1 MEKLLLEIGSEEI
14 PAGYIQPALDAL
26 AANLTKR
33 LTDARIDHGETI
45 CFGTPRRL
53 AVMVADVALKQ
64 RSLTTEM
71 IGPPEKV
78 GYDESGKPTV
88 AAEKFAEKIGV
99 PLSKVSITETEK
111 GRYLSATVTER
122 GRATRT
128 FLKTV
133 LPDII
138 LATPFP
144 KRMRWADFSIEFA
157 RPIHSILA
165 LLGDKI
171 ISFSVGN
178 IKSGRY
184 AYGHYFMSPAKIK
197 IAVSAQYVDAL
208 RSADVVVDISE
219 RKQLTAAEVDK
230 AASSAGGEILRDD
243 ELLDIVTNLVELPLP
258 VVGRFETKFLELPSE
273 ILITAMRE
281 HQKYFAVVDG
291 SGSLMPCFIAV
302 NNTRTRDM
310 NLVATGHERVI
321 RARLED
327 ARFFYHADLKSGF
340 DQWLEALKGV
350 LFQAKLGTMHEK
362 VLRVQKISEA
372 LADAI
377 GVAPP
382 VKDQASRAAL
392 LCKADLVTEVVGE
405 FPKLQGVMGRVYAT
419 VKNEPHEV
427 ATAIEEHYRPVRSG
441 GQLPDGT
448 TGAIVSIADK
458 VDSICGCFC
467 VGLIPTGGADPY
479 ALRRQGIGIIQIM
492 LQNGFACS
500 VHGLIEQSL
509 SLFGDKMETPAA
521 PTTDRI
527 FTFLKNR
534 MAHLLAEE
542 GYAKDVIAAVLDVS
556 ADVIPDAWNRVRAL
570 DELKKAPDFEPLAAA
585 FKRVVNIIR
594 QADAGAPGDVDPSR
608 FEHDSESS
616 LHAAYRQVS
625 ASVSAK
631 LDNGQFDAALKEI
644 VTLKDPVD
652 TFFDGVMVLAEDP
665 AVRANRLALLRE
677 IAALFGR
684 FADFSKISI

>member
-33 LTDARIDHGETI
+33 LADVRVDHGETV

-53 AVMVADVALKQ
+53 AVMVADVAPKQ

-78 GYDESGKPTV
+78 GFDASGKPTV
-88 AAEKFAEKIGV
+88 AAEKFAEKIGL
-99 PLSKVSITETEK
+99 PLSKISVTETEK
-111 GRYLSATVTER
+111 GRYLSAKVTER
-122 GRATRT
+122 GQATRT
-128 FLKTV
+128 LLKQM
-133 LPDII
+133 LPEII

-144 KRMRWADFSIEFA
+144 KRMRWADFAIEFA
-157 RPIHSILA
+157 RPIHSVLA
-165 LLGDKI
+165 LMGDKI
-171 ISFSVGN
+171 VSFQLEN
-178 IKSGRY
+178 LKSGRY
-184 AYGHYFMSPAKIK
+184 AYGHYFMSPSKIK
-197 IAVSAQYVDAL
+197 IARSEQYVDAL
-208 RSADVVVDISE
+208 RDANVVVDISE
-219 RKQLTAAEVDK
+219 RKQMTAAEVDK
-230 AASSAGGEILRDD
+230 AARSAGGEILPDE

-291 SGSLMPCFIAV
+291 NGSLMPCFIAV
-302 NNTRTRDM
+302 NNTQTRDM
-310 NLVATGHERVI
+310 DLAATGHERVI

-340 DQWLEALKGV
+340 DEWLEALKGV
-350 LFQAKLGTMHEK
+350 LFQAKLGTMYEK
-362 VLRVQKISEA
+362 VQRVQNIAEGLS
-372 LADAI
+372 DAI
-377 GVAPP
+377 DIAP
-382 VKDQASRAAL
+382 DIRANASRAAL

-419 VKNEPHEV
+419 VKNEPDAV
-427 ATAIEEHYRPVRSG
+427 ALAIEEHYRPVRSG
-441 GQLPDGT
+441 GKLPSEA

-458 VDSICGCFC
+458 VDSICGCFS

-479 ALRRQGIGIIQIM
+479 ALRRQGIGVIQVM
-492 LQNGFACS
+492 LQNGFTCS
-500 VHGLIEQSL
+500 LRGLIDTSL
-509 SLFGDKMETPAA
+509 SLFGDKMEAPANQ
-521 PTTDRI
+521 TGDRI
-527 FTFLKNR
+527 IAFLKNR

-556 ADVIPDAWNRVRAL
+556 ADVIPDAWIRVRAL
-570 DELKKAPDFEPLAAA
+570 DALRKAPDFEPLAAA

-594 QADAGAPGDVDPSR
+594 QADAEAVGGVDPGR

-616 LHAAYRQVS
+616 LYAAFQQVS
-625 ASVSAK
+625 ASVLAK
-631 LDNGQFDAALKEI
+631 LDSGQFDSALKEI
-644 VTLKDPVD
+644 ATLKDPVD
-652 TFFDGVMVLAEDP
+652 AFFEDVMVLAEDP

-684 FADFSKISI
+684 FADFSKIST

>member
-33 LTDARIDHGETI
+33 LADVRVDHGETV

-53 AVMVADVALKQ
+53 AVMVADVAPKQ
-64 RSLTTEM
+64 RSLATEI

-78 GYDESGKPTV
+78 GFDESGKPTV
-88 AAEKFAEKIGV
+88 AAEKFAEKIGL
-99 PLSKVSITETEK
+99 PLSKISVTETEK
-111 GRYLSATVTER
+111 GRYLSAKVTGR
-122 GRATRT
+122 GQATRT
-128 FLKTV
+128 LLKTI
-133 LPDII
+133 LPEII
-138 LATPFP
+138 MATPFP

-157 RPIHSILA
+157 RPIHSVLA
-165 LLGDKI
+165 LMGDKI
-171 ISFSVGN
+171 VSFQLEN
-178 IKSGRY
+178 LKSGRY
-184 AYGHYFMSPAKIK
+184 AYGHYFMSPSKIK
-197 IAVSAQYVDAL
+197 IACSEHYVDAL
-208 RSADVVVDISE
+208 RDANVVVDISE
-219 RKQLTAAEVDK
+219 RKQMTAAEVDK
-230 AASSAGGEILRDD
+230 AAQSAGGEILPDE

-302 NNTRTRDM
+302 NNMRTRDM
-310 NLVATGHERVI
+310 DLVATGHERVI

-340 DQWLEALKGV
+340 DEWLAALEGV
-350 LFQAKLGTMHEK
+350 LFQAKLGTMYEK
-362 VLRVQKISEA
+362 VLRVQKIAEG
-372 LADAI
+372 LADA
-377 GVAPP
+377 VDVPTT
-382 VKDQASRAAL
+382 VKDNASRAAL
-392 LCKADLVTEVVGE
+392 ICKADLVTEVVGE

-419 VKNEPHEV
+419 VKNEPEAV

-441 GQLPDGT
+441 GKLPSET

-458 VDSICGCFC
+458 VDSICGCFS

-492 LQNGFACS
+492 LQNGFACPLR
-500 VHGLIEQSL
+500 GLIEQSL
-509 SLFGDKMETPAA
+509 SLFGDKMEAPADLTA
-521 PTTDRI
+521 ERI
-527 FTFLKNR
+527 TTFLKNR

-556 ADVIPDAWNRVRAL
+556 ADVIPDAWNRVKAL
-570 DELKKAPDFEPLAAA
+570 DELKQAPDFEPLAAA

-594 QADAGAPGDVDPSR
+594 QADTGATGTVDPGR
-608 FEHDSESS
+608 FEHDSETS
-616 LHAAYRQVS
+616 LYTAFQQVS
-625 ASVSAK
+625 ASVTAK
-631 LDNGQFDAALKEI
+631 LDNGQFDSALKEI
-644 VTLKDPVD
+644 ATLKDPVD
-652 TFFDGVMVLAEDP
+652 AFFDGVMVLAEDS
-665 AVRANRLALLRE
+665 AVRANRLALLGE

-684 FADFSKISI
+684 FADFSKIST